1 MISNQSTSNKTHVLD
16 LSKLN
21 FLLHKRQHNPSG
33 TKIIRLGMCRCIIS
47 LSKITHQMWHNPP
60 FSQGNKATKRVARV
74 EVAGE
79 RGGEGGE
86 QHFKKGGRY
95 AI

>member
-1 MISNQSTSNKTHVLD
+1 
-16 LSKLN
+16 
-21 FLLHKRQHNPSG
+21 
-33 TKIIRLGMCRCIIS
+33 
-47 LSKITHQMWHNPP
+47 MWHNPP

-86 QHFKKGGRY
+86 QHFKKGGQVCNIEGLYKIGVRNPLPTMV
-95 AI
+95 